1 MPVWHQNVK
10 GRILLIG
17 VEFAHMCAS
26 ILFRPDNGTWPDLRI
41 EAKDISVNGQK
52 YTDRTAIALQERES
66 MLELPINL
74 KHIDR
79 RGNCYEDFWN
89 IEGKTARAFFEH
101 RGYSVIQ
108 KQKVIRSGI
117 SLTNYI
123 MEKWTDFSLRSLW
136 GLSPRHVNLNCLAS

>member
-1 MPVWHQNVK
+1 M
-10 GRILLIG
+10 IG

-79 RGNCYEDFWN
+79 RGNCYEDFYN
-89 IEGKTARAFFEH
+89 I
-101 RGYSVIQ
+101 Q
-108 KQKVIRSGI
+108 
-117 SLTNYI
+117 
-123 MEKWTDFSLRSLW
+123 FSLEITSDAGAKKNETGIVTMELDMAQYTSITDEELVRLRKRDVKNAEKRS
-136 GLSPRHVNLNCLAS
+136 